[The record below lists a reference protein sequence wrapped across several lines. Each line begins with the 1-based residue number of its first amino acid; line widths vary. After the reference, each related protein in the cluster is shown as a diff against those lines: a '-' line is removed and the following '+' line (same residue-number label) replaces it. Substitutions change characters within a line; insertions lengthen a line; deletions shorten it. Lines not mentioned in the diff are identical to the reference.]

1 MIEINLLPKEL
12 QKRRFSIKLDKSIV
26 MVLSGC
32 ALLLAVML
40 LYSYVIQGQECVRL
54 QQKLQEAKTEC
65 TKYTTEIA
73 KIDEIGKKKEQIL
86 ARMSAIELLDRNREY
101 WVDLMQDLA
110 GRVPEYVWLSSLKQ
124 APQPAPLPVQAPS
137 GNTTPKPVPSLSS
150 IEGYSFSLNGLATF
164 LIRLKKS
171 DMFDK
176 IELSSV
182 KLQDLEKVDAYAF
195 KLTCD
200 LVPTVI
206 NKVNTDARTAQ
217 AINSV
222 DATRVDVTRQDNQF

>member
-12 QKRRFSIKLDKSIV
+12 QKGKFSIKLDKSIV

-32 ALLLAVML
+32 AILLAVMA
-40 LYSYVIQGQECVRL
+40 LYSYFFQAQEYVRL
-54 QQKLQEAKTEC
+54 QQKLQEAKTESA
-65 TKYTTEIA
+65 KYTTEIA

-101 WVDLMQDLA
+101 WVGLMQDLA

-124 APQPAPLPVQAPS
+124 APQAAPLPVQAPN
-137 GNTTPKPVPSLSS
+137 GKPTPVPIPSLSS

-164 LIRLKKS
+164 IIRLKKS

-182 KLQDLEKVDAYAF
+182 KLEDFEKADAYSF
-195 KLTCD
+195 KLTCN
-200 LVPTVI
+200 LVPNVI
-206 NKVNTDARTAQ
+206 NKINTDAQTAQ

-222 DATRVDVTRQDNQF
+222 EATSQDNKF